1 MGLRLVGLQR
11 SCDLD
16 IRYLDSLV
24 AVVECGSI
32 AQAARLQDL
41 TAAAVGQ
48 RISVLEKHFNTELLN
63 RNSHKATPTEACLNL
78 LPRLKHIVHEFHSL
92 NADLDHSGLA
102 GKFKLGAISTA
113 VTGMLPKAIKF
124 LAGSAPGLVLQ
135 IKPGTSNRLYEDLT
149 ERRIDAAIIV
159 SPPHAVPKRY
169 HSELLRD
176 EPLILL
182 SNKSKGKSI
191 RQKLTQNP
199 YIRYDAQ
206 SWGGVKASQF
216 LKDKKIEL
224 EPYCELD
231 SLGAIEKLVQQEIGV
246 SLVPLWS
253 RPDLTSPGLDAEFVR
268 PNRYARRLVLI
279 TRVDGARKRV
289 FDALHEALQSPT
301 A

>member
-1 MGLRLVGLQR
+1 M
-11 SCDLD
+11 D
-16 IRYLDSLV
+16 IRYLASLV

-32 AQAARLQDL
+32 ARAARLRNL
-41 TAAAVGQ
+41 TAAAIGQ

-63 RNSHKATPTEACLNL
+63 RNSHKATPTDACLNL
-78 LPRLKHIVHEFHSL
+78 LPRAKHIVHEFHSL
-92 NADLDHSGLA
+92 SADLELSGLA

-113 VTGMLPKAIKF
+113 VTGMLPKAIKN
-124 LAGSAPGLVLQ
+124 LASSAPGLVLQ
-135 IKPGTSNRLYEDLT
+135 IKPGTSNLLYEDLT
-149 ERRIDAAIIV
+149 ERRLDAAIIV
-159 SPPHAVPKRY
+159 SPPHSLPNRY
-169 HSELLRD
+169 HWQLLRD

-182 SNKSKGKSI
+182 SNKSKGNSI

-199 YIRYDAQ
+199 YIRYDSQ

-216 LKDKKIEL
+216 LKDKKIQL

-231 SLGAIEKLVQQEIGV
+231 SLGAIEKFVQQEMGV

-253 RPDLTSPGLDAEFVR
+253 GLDLTSPGLDAEFVR
-268 PNRYARRLVLI
+268 PNRYARHLVLI

-289 FDALHEALQSPT
+289 FDALYKALQSPT